1 MTDPIRTLRR
11 RAEAA
16 LQQNLNRPGEELATM
31 SPSAVQEMLHNLHV
45 HQIELEMQNEEL
57 RRARD
62 ELDASQARYFDFYD
76 LAPVG
81 YCTVSESGQILQ
93 ANLTAASLWGIAR
106 DTLPGQ
112 WIDLLFSSQDRDA
125 CYLFRQRLIQTR
137 ELQSQ
142 ELRLLVPDR
151 PHIWVRLDA
160 ISVVDEAGV
169 RQLRVVLT
177 NINDQKIAD
186 AALVESQDRYRNLVE
201 NTSDLITSVDADGRF
216 VFVNGA
222 AKQVFELTPQ
232 ECIGLLA
239 FDFVHPQ
246 DRQATQDAFG
256 QWIASS
262 TQPFIFENRQVGR
275 SGAVHRMQWSVVP
288 RYSTT
293 GDVCGFDSVARDI
306 TERQAIEATLK
317 AARQQAERESQA
329 KSRFLA
335 SASHDLRQPAHA
347 LGMFVARLSE
357 LPNDAQTKHLV
368 DCMEASVRA
377 MQDMLDG
384 FFDISRLDFEQGHT
398 NKVVFPIND
407 VFNRLRLGFSGAALD
422 KGLRMHI
429 RPSKAWIE
437 TDQDLLSRALVNL
450 ISNAIRYTQEGSI
463 LVACRPTGDGKQLRI
478 EVRDSGI
485 GIAPQYHEEIFQEF
499 FQIQNPQRDRSKGL
513 GLGLSIVS
521 RISSFLNHPLALH
534 SNPGCGTRFTLTVP
548 VGEPRADEQCID
560 INKSSEKVDFCGLR
574 ALLIE
579 DDSLCSAGL
588 ATLLT
593 SWGFSVV
600 VAEGAQMACDL
611 YRHDE
616 APDVIISDFRLA
628 GGINGIEGLE
638 MLSAI
643 AGRRIAACMISGD
656 IDASVRQQSQA
667 AGLTLL
673 QKPVRPAKLRNL
685 LRHLVQPTKS
695 SGVNGESQP

>member
-1 MTDPIRTLRR
+1 MTDPIRTLRH

-16 LQQNLNRPGEELATM
+16 LQQNLNQSDEQLATM
-31 SPSAVQEMLHNLHV
+31 SLSAVQEMLHDLHV

-62 ELDASQARYFDFYD
+62 ELYASQARYFDFYD

-81 YCTVSESGQILQ
+81 YCTVSESGKILQ

-160 ISVVDEAGV
+160 ISVIGEAGV

-177 NINDQKIAD
+177 NINDQKKAD

-222 AKQVFELTPQ
+222 AKEVFELTPQ

-246 DRQATQDAFG
+246 DRQATEDAFG

-262 TQPFIFENRQVGR
+262 TQPLIFENRQVGR
-275 SGAVHRMQWSVVP
+275 SGAVHLMQWSVVP
-288 RYSTT
+288 RYSIT
-293 GDVCGFDSVARDI
+293 GDACGFDSIARDI
-306 TERQAIEATLK
+306 TEREAIEVALK
-317 AARQQAERESQA
+317 AARHQAERESQA

-357 LPNDAQTKHLV
+357 LPNDAQTKYLV
-368 DCMEASVRA
+368 DCMDASVRA

-407 VFNRLRLGFSGAALD
+407 VLNRLRLGFSGAALD

-450 ISNAIRYTQEGSI
+450 LSNAIRYTQEGSI

-499 FQIQNPQRDRSKGL
+499 FQIANPQRDRSKGL
-513 GLGLSIVS
+513 GLGLNIVS
-521 RISSFLNHPLALH
+521 RISGFLNLPLALR
-534 SNPGCGTRFTLTVP
+534 STPGCGTRFTLTVP
-548 VGEPRADEQCID
+548 VGEPQADEQCKD
-560 INKSSEKVDFCGLR
+560 INKSSEKVDFYGLR

-638 MLSAI
+638 MLNAI

-685 LRHLVQPTKS
+685 LRHLVQPT
-695 SGVNGESQP
+695 